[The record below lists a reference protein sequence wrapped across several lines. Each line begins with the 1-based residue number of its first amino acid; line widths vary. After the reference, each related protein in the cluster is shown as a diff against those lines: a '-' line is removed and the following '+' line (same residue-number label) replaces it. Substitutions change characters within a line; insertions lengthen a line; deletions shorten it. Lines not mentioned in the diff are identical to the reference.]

1 MHFNQKI
8 ASWLSTGIVFPQSR
22 DTMKVR
28 AAMPAGFEWDS
39 MTLVACYPFSF
50 SGGPMLR
57 TYVFIDQMNF
67 EIAVNDLCRE

>member
-1 MHFNQKI
+1 
-8 ASWLSTGIVFPQSR
+8 
-22 DTMKVR
+22 
-28 AAMPAGFEWDS
+28 MPAGFEWDS